1 MPMKKV
7 CVIANAGKSKAEE
20 TAEQVSSFFR
30 RRGIESPV
38 FFEDFSEQA
47 SYQEALTEGAG
58 CAIVLGGDGTLLRAA
73 GRLAAQKI
81 PVLGINLGNLG
92 FLTGAEYTG
101 MEEALEALAAGRY
114 RTEERMMLEVSVG
127 GRVFDTALNDAVITR
142 SGFSRIIS
150 VSIFVNGK
158 PVCTYRG
165 DGVIVA
171 TPTGSTGYNLS
182 AGGPVVV
189 PTTELILITP
199 ICPHSLNARGILV
212 SGEDE
217 VCLVVQEEKK
227 TQDEEAI
234 VTVDGQ
240 NAKKLAAEDR
250 IVIRRSGEKAY
261 FVQLNDHSFFDVLH
275 RKLGNKEAL

>member
-7 CVIANAGKSKAEE
+7 CVIANAGKNKAEE
-20 TAEQVSSFFR
+20 IAEQVSSFFC
-30 RRGIESPV
+30 RRGIESSI
-38 FFEDFSEQA
+38 FFEDFSEQV
-47 SYQEALTEGAG
+47 SYSRELTEGAE
-58 CAIVLGGDGTLLRAA
+58 CAVVLGGDGTLIRAA
-73 GRLAAQKI
+73 GRLAVQKI
-81 PVLGINLGNLG
+81 PVIGINIGNLG
-92 FLTGAEYTG
+92 FLTGAEYG
-101 MEEALEALAAGRY
+101 AAEPALEALVSGDY
-114 RTEERMMLEVSVG
+114 RIEERMMLEVSVG

-150 VSIFVNGK
+150 VGIFVNGK

-165 DGVIVA
+165 DGVIIA

-199 ICPHSLNARGILV
+199 ICPHSLSARGILV

-217 VCLVVQEEKK
+217 VRLVVQEGKK
-227 TQDEEAI
+227 TQDEEAF

-240 NAKKLAAEDR
+240 NAKKLAAEDQV
-250 IVIRRSGEKAY
+250 VIRMSGNKAY

-275 RKLGNKEAL
+275 KKLGGKE

>member
-1 MPMKKV
+1 MKKV
-7 CVIANAGKSKAEE
+7 CVIANAGKKKAEE
-20 TAEQVSSFFR
+20 TAERVCSFFCQ
-30 RRGIESPV
+30 RGIECSV

-47 SYQEALTEGAG
+47 SYHYNEAMTDGAE
-58 CAIVLGGDGTLLRAA
+58 CAVVLGGDGTLIRAA

-92 FLTGAEYTG
+92 FLTSAECAGA
-101 MEEALEALAAGRY
+101 EEALEALVSGGY
-114 RTEERMMLEVSVG
+114 RVEERMMLEVSVG
-127 GRVFDTALNDAVITR
+127 GKVFDTALNDAVITR
-142 SGFSRIIS
+142 SGYSRIIS
-150 VSIFVNGK
+150 VSVFVNDK

-165 DGVIVA
+165 DGVIIA

-189 PTTELILITP
+189 PTTELILVTP

-217 VCLVVQEEKK
+217 VRLVVQEEKK
-227 TQDEEAI
+227 TQDEEAY

-240 NAKKLAAEDR
+240 NAKKLAAEDQ
-250 IVIRRSGEKAY
+250 IVIRRSAEKAY
-261 FVQLNDHSFFDVLH
+261 FVQLNERSFFDVLH
-275 RKLGNKEAL
+275 RKLGRKEYF

>member
-1 MPMKKV
+1 MKKV
-7 CVIANAGKSKAEE
+7 CVIANAGKRAAAEM
-20 TAEQVSSFFR
+20 AERVLSFFR
-30 RRGIESPV
+30 QRGTEGV
-38 FFEDFSEQA
+38 VLLEDFSEQT
-47 SYQEALTEGAG
+47 SYNEALTEGVE
-58 CAIVLGGDGTLLRAA
+58 CAIVLGGDGTLIRAA
-73 GRLAAQKI
+73 GRLAAKKI

-92 FLTGAEYTG
+92 FLTSAECAGA
-101 MEEALEALAAGRY
+101 EEALEALAAGDY
-114 RTEERMMLEVSVG
+114 RVEERMMLEVSVG
-127 GRVFDTALNDAVITR
+127 GKVFDTALNDAVITR

-150 VSIFVNGK
+150 VSIFVNDK

-165 DGVIVA
+165 DGVIIA

-217 VCLVVQEEKK
+217 VRLVVQEEKK

-240 NAKKLAAEDR
+240 KAKKLAAEDGV
-250 IVIRRSGEKAY
+250 VIRKTDKKAY
-261 FVQLNDHSFFDVLH
+261 FVQLNNHSFFDVLH
-275 RKLGNKEAL
+275 RKLGS